1 MDVNSRRPSVRPDP
15 PVVGT
20 DGWMG
25 PSSTTQQRAFVAV
38 FVMRR
43 GNHHFVQV
51 TGLVRLRHAEVGEV
65 RL

>member
-1 MDVNSRRPSVRPDP
+1 MHVNSRRASVRPDP

-25 PSSTTQQRAFVAV
+25 PSSTTQRTEFVAF
-38 FVMRR
+38 FVVQR